1 MRSIKVRQ
9 AINEA
14 IKEEMERD
22 PNVIIFGED
31 IAFYGGS
38 LKVTAGLYDHFG
50 PDRVRDT
57 PLSEAA
63 IVGTAIGSAME
74 SLRPIAEITYIDFVG
89 VCMDQLINQA
99 AKWQYMSAGNVQL
112 PLVIRTQGGAYRGN
126 GSQHSQSLEA
136 FFMHVPGLIVI
147 QPSTPFDFKGLLKSA
162 IRDNNPAL
170 FIEHKLL
177 YNSRGNVPEE
187 EYLIPFG
194 CADIKRKGTDVTI
207 LATSYMVS
215 KALKVAEQF
224 SKDGIQVEVVDPR
237 TINPFDYE
245 TLFNSVRKTHRLV
258 VVVEAYRTGSIASEI
273 SSRVHEEL
281 FDELAAPVICI
292 GAKDVPIPYAAEL
305 ETFVL
310 PSTETIADAVQ
321 RVMQYKRNNRRL
333 NNG

>member
-1 MRSIKVRQ
+1 MRSISVRQ

-14 IKEEMERD
+14 LKEEMLRD
-22 PNVIIFGED
+22 PNVLIFGED

-38 LKVTAGLYDHFG
+38 LKVTTGLYDQFG

-57 PLSEAA
+57 PISEAA
-63 IVGTAIGSAME
+63 IVGTAIGAAME
-74 SLRPIAEITYIDFVG
+74 SLRPVAEITYIDFVG

-99 AKWQYMSAGNVQL
+99 AKWQYMSAGNIQL
-112 PLVIRTQGGAYRGN
+112 PLVIRTQGGGYRGN

-177 YNSRGNVPEE
+177 YNTRGYVPEQ

-194 CADIKRKGTDVTI
+194 YADIKRTGTDVTI
-207 LATSYMVS
+207 LATSYMVI
-215 KALKVAEQF
+215 KALEVAEQLA
-224 SKDGIQVEVVDPR
+224 KDGIAVEVVDPR

-258 VVVEAYRTGSIASEI
+258 VVAEAYRTGSIASEI
-273 SSRVHEEL
+273 SSRVQEEL
-281 FDELAAPVICI
+281 FNELVAPVVCV
-292 GAKDVPIPYAAEL
+292 GAKDVPIPYATEL
-305 ETFVL
+305 ENYVL
-310 PSTETIADAVQ
+310 PSTQTIHDAIQIVLQ
-321 RVMQYKRNNRRL
+321 YEKFVRVST
-333 NNG
+333 